1 MIACVPRV
9 SFKLNPQALC
19 EIYSLLSHFSLSVP
33 LLINAS
39 LYEYSTLLLTTTTL
53 SVPFLMQYPGIV
65 FDVWFMKVGK
75 S

>member
-1 MIACVPRV
+1 M
-9 SFKLNPQALC
+9 
-19 EIYSLLSHFSLSVP
+19 SVP

-53 SVPFLMQYPGIV
+53 SVPFVMQYPGIV

-75 S
+75 R